1 MLLEI
6 GDEATQFTEERIF
19 VRNGIEFGGSAN
31 VMIQVQNNT
40 FFQLIIFQKTFEENT
55 NGLIHFFCSL
65 VNKSTWHITIQAED
79 HNSNVSPFSLGSFI
93 QMNLLKVEIPPD
105 EQLTQLQKKPGTGT
119 FTQIVAVLVDFTKTT
134 TGIIIIASVC
144 GLLFIIGCF
153 KCVKFCCCTA
163 PKVFISLEKI

>member
-1 MLLEI
+1 
-6 GDEATQFTEERIF
+6 
-19 VRNGIEFGGSAN
+19 V
-31 VMIQVQNNT
+31 NT
-40 FFQLIIFQKTFEENT
+40 
-55 NGLIHFFCSL
+55 
-65 VNKSTWHITIQAED
+65 STWHIAIQAED
-79 HNSNVSPFSLGSFI
+79 HNSNVSPFSLGYFI

-105 EQLTQLQKKPGTGT
+105 EQLTALQKKPGTGT

-163 PKVFISLEKI
+163 PKVFIPFVICTKI